1 MKNSKCN
8 GDVRGIGNQS
18 RLVMTLFIQQSV
30 LAFARMS
37 EENESKTPRM
47 WVDRV
52 DAMMDH
58 FKGDHSKCS
67 ILERYDHYL

>member
-1 MKNSKCN
+1 M
-8 GDVRGIGNQS
+8 RGLGNES

-37 EENESKTPRM
+37 EEKESKTPRM

-52 DAMMDH
+52 EVMMDH

-67 ILERYDHYL
+67 ILERKDHFL